1 MKILLISDEECPALW
16 DFYVPGRLDGYDLII
31 SCGDLKPAYLEF
43 LVTMA
48 RCPLLFVAG
57 NHDARYAHQPPT
69 GCDCI
74 DDAIVEYNGVR
85 IMGLG
90 GCRRYH
96 PGEYQFTERQMRR
109 RIRRLRLP
117 LHRCKGVDIV
127 VTHAPPEGLGDGED
141 PAHRGFASLREL
153 LEKYHPSYLV
163 HGHVHLR
170 YDNTLQRVREYN
182 GTTLINAFERYTLEI
197 PDREV
202 PVKHLNQLRWKTRH
216 RDTGD
221 DWSAV
226 GMSSPR
232 RHP

>member
-1 MKILLISDEECPALW
+1 MKILFISDEECPALW
-16 DFYVPGRLDGYDLII
+16 DFYVPGRLDGIDLII
-31 SCGDLKPAYLEF
+31 SCGDLRSSYLQF

-57 NHDARYAHQPPT
+57 NHDTHYDREPPS

-85 IMGLG
+85 SMGLG

-96 PGEYQFTERQMRR
+96 PGKYQYTEQQMRR
-109 RIRRLRLP
+109 RIRKLRLP
-117 LHRCKGVDIV
+117 LRRCKGVDIV

-141 PAHRGFASLREL
+141 PAHWGFASLREL

-170 YDNTLQRVREYN
+170 YDASLQRVRDYN
-182 GTTLINAFERYTLEI
+182 GTTLINAFERYVLEI
-197 PDREV
+197 PDR
-202 PVKHLNQLRWKTRH
+202 PVRPEHQNQLRWRTKH
-216 RDTGD
+216 RDTTD
-221 DWSAV
+221 DWTEALR
-226 GMSSPR
+226 MNDTR
-232 RHP
+232 

>member
-16 DFYVPGRLDGYDLII
+16 DYYVPGRLEGIDLII
-31 SCGDLKPAYLEF
+31 SCGDLKSSYLEF

-57 NHDARYAHQPPT
+57 NHDTHYDRLPPS

-85 IMGLG
+85 ILGLG

-96 PGEYQFTERQMRR
+96 PGKHQYTEKQMRR
-109 RIRRLRLP
+109 RIQRLRYRLW
-117 LHRCKGVDIV
+117 RCGGVDIV

-141 PAHRGFASLREL
+141 PAHRGFAALRAL
-153 LEKYHPSYLV
+153 LDKYRPGYLV

-170 YDNTLQRVREYN
+170 YDNTLCRVRDYN
-182 GTTLINAFERYTLEI
+182 GTTLINAFQRYVLEI
-197 PDREV
+197 PDRPT
-202 PVKHLNQLRWKTRH
+202 PVRQLNQLLWKTRH
-216 RDTGD
+216 RDSS
-221 DWSAV
+221 DWNAFLH
-226 GMSSPR
+226 MNR
-232 RHP
+232 NT

>member
-1 MKILLISDEECPALW
+1 MKILFISDEECPALW
-16 DFYVPGRLDGYDLII
+16 DFYVPGRLDGIDLII
-31 SCGDLKPAYLEF
+31 SCGDLRSSYLQF

-57 NHDARYAHQPPT
+57 NHDTHYDREPPS

-96 PGEYQFTERQMRR
+96 PGKYQYTEQQMRR
-109 RIRRLRLP
+109 RIRKLRLP
-117 LHRCKGVDIV
+117 LRRCKGVDIV
-127 VTHAPPEGLGDGED
+127 VTHAPPEGLGDGAH
-141 PAHRGFASLREL
+141 PAHCGIASLREL

-170 YDNTLQRVREYN
+170 YDASLQRVRDYN
-182 GTTLINAFERYTLEI
+182 GTTLINAFERYVLEI
-197 PDREV
+197 PDR
-202 PVKHLNQLRWKTRH
+202 PVRPEHQNQLRWRTKH
-216 RDTGD
+216 RDTTD
-221 DWSAV
+221 DWTEALR
-226 GMSSPR
+226 MNDTR
-232 RHP
+232 

>member
-31 SCGDLKPAYLEF
+31 SCGDLKSTYLEF

-48 RCPLLFVAG
+48 KCPLLFVAG
-57 NHDARYAHQPPT
+57 NHDTHYEHQPPT

-96 PGEYQFTERQMRR
+96 PGRYQFTERQMRR

-202 PVKHLNQLRWKTRH
+202 PVKHLNQLRWKTKH

-221 DWSAV
+221 DWASL
-226 GMSSPR
+226 GMNSPR
-232 RHP
+232 GQK